1 MYLIKPYLVN
11 KVIHNER
18 EIIMKTILW
27 ISRHTMTQ
35 EQENDLKRIYGEDI
49 KIKQYDNT
57 VNSVNE
63 IVTIGEDCDI
73 FAVVL
78 PPTIIMDLVN
88 PRNNTKPVIRSCM
101 SRIET
106 GNTTAN
112 PATGLEEKE
121 YRMIFEAWE
130 QVNKFIVDV
139 TRL

>member
-1 MYLIKPYLVN
+1 
-11 KVIHNER
+11 
-18 EIIMKTILW
+18 MKTILW

-73 FAVVL
+73 LAVVL

-101 SRIET
+101 NRIET
-106 GNTTAN
+106 GKMIMN
-112 PATGLEEKE
+112 PTSGVEEKE
-121 YRMIFEAWE
+121 FKMVFEAWE
-130 QVNKFIVDV
+130 QVNKFIVDT

>member
-1 MYLIKPYLVN
+1 
-11 KVIHNER
+11 
-18 EIIMKTILW
+18 MKTILW

-106 GNTTAN
+106 GNMTVN
-112 PATGLEEKE
+112 RATGIEEKE

-130 QVNKFIVDV
+130 QVNKFIVDT

>member
-11 KVIHNER
+11 KVMHNER
-18 EIIMKTILW
+18 KILMKTILW

-106 GNTTAN
+106 GNMTVN
-112 PATGLEEKE
+112 RATGIEEKE

-130 QVNKFIVDV
+130 QVNKFIVDT